1 MVLKLAAAGIS
12 SSLSALQR
20 VFCALAVRKA
30 APGKPLFVNAH
41 ARAVFDRTLVAKVP
55 LPVAPHIAKKPLVWP
70 AVVLRVMVLTNF
82 CVSPLSP
89 S

>member
-1 MVLKLAAAGIS
+1 MVLKLAAAGIN
-12 SSLSALQR
+12 SSLSALHR
-20 VFCALAVRKA
+20 VLYALAARKA
-30 APGKPLFVNAH
+30 APGKPEFVIDH
-41 ARAVFDRTLVAKVP
+41 ARAEFDEALVAEVP
-55 LPVAPHIAKKPLVWP
+55 LPVAPHIAMKPLVWP